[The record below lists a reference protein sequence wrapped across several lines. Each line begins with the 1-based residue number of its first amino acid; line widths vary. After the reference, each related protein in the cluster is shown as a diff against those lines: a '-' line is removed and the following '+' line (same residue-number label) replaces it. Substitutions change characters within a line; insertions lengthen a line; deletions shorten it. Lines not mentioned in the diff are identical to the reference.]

1 MVYKS
6 LYGHGFKMTSWFPL
20 LGKLYVGLHMLKE
33 GFTVTLLWFGVVVY
47 TVLASIFFLFVH
59 HYTEIKQSV
68 NANQNTAK
76 KYVSTFLK

>member
-20 LGKLYVGLHMLKE
+20 LGKLYIGLHMLKE

-47 TVLASIFFLFVH
+47 TVLAFHLFLICSSLH
-59 HYTEIKQSV
+59 RDQGINKW
-68 NANQNTAK
+68 K
-76 KYVSTFLK
+76 PKYRGKTCEPLF